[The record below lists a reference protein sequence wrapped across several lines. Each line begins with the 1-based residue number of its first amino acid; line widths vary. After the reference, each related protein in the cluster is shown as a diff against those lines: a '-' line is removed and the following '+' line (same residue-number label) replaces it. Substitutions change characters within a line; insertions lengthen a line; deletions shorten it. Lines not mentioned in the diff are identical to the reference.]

1 MSVLTE
7 EQRLLLK
14 DTIRHGAWG
23 DADSTFLSEDG
34 VCETDFM
41 FGYCTNDA
49 KKGGHFTGRAVSAM
63 FRAIYRRLCPA
74 KRNMVG
80 RFVSHCRDWWG
91 DGSGDMLFIR
101 ASHRKAFEEWAR
113 I

>member
-1 MSVLTE
+1 MTTKKDATIKEVEEIVSVLTE

-49 KKGGHFTGRAVSAM
+49 KKGGAFHGQGR
-63 FRAIYRRLCPA
+63 
-74 KRNMVG
+74 VG
-80 RFVSHCRDWWG
+80 HVQG
-91 DGSGDMLFIR
+91 DIPETMPG
-101 ASHRKAFEEWAR
+101 
-113 I
+113 

>member
-1 MSVLTE
+1 
-7 EQRLLLK
+7 
-14 DTIRHGAWG
+14 
-23 DADSTFLSEDG
+23 
-34 VCETDFM
+34 
-41 FGYCTNDA
+41 
-49 KKGGHFTGRAVSAM
+49 M